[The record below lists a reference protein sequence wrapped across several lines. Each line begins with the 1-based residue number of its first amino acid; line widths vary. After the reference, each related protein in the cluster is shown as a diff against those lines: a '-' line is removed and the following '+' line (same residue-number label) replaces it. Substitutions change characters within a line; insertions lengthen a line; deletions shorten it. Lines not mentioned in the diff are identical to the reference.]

1 MFEVAEVGRSVD
13 DDTFDG
19 LEADL
24 RTRLLD
30 AQFRARDAGVPVV
43 VIVAGTEG
51 AGKGRVVDRLTEW
64 LDTRGVEVHAFWD
77 ETDEERDRPRWWRF
91 WRALPPRGSVA
102 VFFGSWYTQPILDR
116 VAERLGAADF
126 DAALRRIE
134 FVERM
139 LVEDGA
145 LVVKLWFHLAAEP
158 QQDRLSADL
167 KARGFKRKAA
177 RKRLEAVEEALPR
190 LRSAAER
197 AIRVTD
203 SGRAPWHVVEATD
216 GNYRDLRAGQIL
228 LDLLERR
235 LAAPVDTA
243 TPEVPDTEVPPMPGP
258 QPTLLQHVD
267 LTRSLDRKDYKE
279 RLGAAQER
287 LYRLAWE
294 MHRARRHVVGVFEGW
309 DAAGKGGAIR
319 RLTRA
324 MDARLYRTLS
334 VRAPTDEELAHH
346 YLWRFWRHLPMRG
359 YLVLYDRSWYGRVLV
374 ERVEGLAARHEW
386 QRAYR
391 EITDF
396 EEQLVAHGTVL
407 VKYWLHVS
415 PEEQLERFRS
425 RETTPWKM
433 YKITDE
439 DWRNR
444 EKRPAYEEAVN
455 EMLARTSTEFAPWT
469 LVAADDKRHAR
480 VQVIETFCDRLEAG
494 LG

>member
-13 DDTFDG
+13 DDTFEA
-19 LEADL
+19 LEEDL

-30 AQFRARDAGVPVV
+30 AQFRARDARVPVI

-51 AGKGRVVDRLTEW
+51 AGRGRVVDRLTEW
-64 LDTRGVEVHAFWD
+64 LDTRGVDVRAFWD
-77 ETDEERDRPRWWRF
+77 ETDEERNRPRWWRF

-102 VFFGSWYTQPILDR
+102 VFFGSWYTRPVLDR
-116 VAERLGAADF
+116 VAERLDAAGF

-145 LVVKLWFHLAAEP
+145 LVVKLWFHLATTL
-158 QQDRLSADL
+158 QRNRLKADL
-167 KARGFKRKAA
+167 KARGYKRKAVE
-177 RKRLEAVEEALPR
+177 KRLDEVEEALPR
-190 LRSAAER
+190 LRSAGER
-197 AIRVTD
+197 AIRLTD
-203 SGRAPWHVVEATD
+203 SGHSPWHVIEASD

-228 LDLLERR
+228 LELLERR
-235 LAAPVDTA
+235 LAETESRVGSEP
-243 TPEVPDTEVPPMPGP
+243 PELVRPPMPGP
-258 QPTLLQHVD
+258 QPTLLEHID
-267 LTRSLDRKDYKE
+267 LRQSLDRDGYRE
-279 RLGAAQER
+279 RLRKAQDR
-287 LYRLAWE
+287 LYRLAWAF
-294 MHRARRHVVGVFEGW
+294 HRKQRHVVGVFEGW

-324 MDARLYRTLS
+324 MDARLYRTIS

-359 YLVLYDRSWYGRVLV
+359 YMVLYDRSWYGRVLV
-374 ERVEGLAARHEW
+374 ERVEGFASRHEW
-386 QRAYR
+386 QRAYL
-391 EITDF
+391 EINDF
-396 EEQLVAHGTVL
+396 EEQLVDHGTVL
-407 VKYWLHVS
+407 VKFWLHVS

-425 RETTPWKM
+425 REATPWKM

-444 EKRPAYEEAVN
+444 EQRPAYEEAVN

-480 VQVIETFCDRLEAG
+480 VQVIETFCDRLEES

>member
-13 DDTFDG
+13 DDTFEG

-64 LDTRGVEVHAFWD
+64 LDTRGVEVRAFWD

-91 WRALPPRGSVA
+91 WRALPPRGSLA

-116 VAERLGAADF
+116 VAERLDAAAF
-126 DAALRRIE
+126 DAVLRRIE

-145 LVVKLWFHLAAEP
+145 LVVKLWFHLGAEL
-158 QQDRLSADL
+158 QQERLAADL
-167 KARGFKRKAA
+167 KSRGFKRKAA

-203 SGRAPWHVVEATD
+203 SGRAPWHVVEAAD

-235 LAAPVDTA
+235 LAAPADTA
-243 TPEVPDTEVPPMPGP
+243 TPEVPDTEGPPMPGP
-258 QPTLLQHVD
+258 QPTLLAHVD

-359 YLVLYDRSWYGRVLV
+359 YMVLYDRSWYGRVLV
-374 ERVEGLAARHEW
+374 ERVEGFAARHEW
-386 QRAYR
+386 QRAYQ
-391 EITDF
+391 EINDF

-415 PEEQLERFRS
+415 PEEQLDRFRS

-480 VQVIETFCDRLEAG
+480 VQVIETFCDRLEAS